1 MVPSMTSKSGNSSN
15 KLKKE
20 FIIVNVPATEKK
32 EEARE
37 KVASKEDECVKFCSI
52 MFALVVLAFVICIL
66 IWMFATTTR
75 DMEMLKRAVYSL
87 RRGMIYYHAEK
98 EE

>member
-1 MVPSMTSKSGNSSN
+1 MTSKSGNSSN

-66 IWMFATTTR
+66 IWMFATTR
-75 DMEMLKRAVYSL
+75 DMEMVKRAVNSL
-87 RRGMIYYHAEK
+87 RRGIIYYHAEK
-98 EE
+98 E

>member
-1 MVPSMTSKSGNSSN
+1 MTSKSGNSSN

-20 FIIVNVPATEKK
+20 FTTVNVHANKK
-32 EEARE
+32 EEATE
-37 KVASKEDECVKFCSI
+37 KVASKEDDCVLLALFSS
-52 MFALVVLAFVICIL
+52 MVTLVVLAFVICIL
-66 IWMFATTTR
+66 IWMCTTTTR
-75 DMEMLKRAVYSL
+75 DMEMLKRAVYDL

>member
-1 MVPSMTSKSGNSSN
+1 MTSKSGNSSK
-15 KLKKE
+15 KLKE
-20 FIIVNVPATEKK
+20 FTPVNVPATEKK

-37 KVASKEDECVKFCSI
+37 KVAIKEDECVKFCSI

-66 IWMFATTTR
+66 IWMFATTR
-75 DMEMLKRAVYSL
+75 DMEMVKRAVNSL
-87 RRGMIYYHAEK
+87 RRGMIYYHAE